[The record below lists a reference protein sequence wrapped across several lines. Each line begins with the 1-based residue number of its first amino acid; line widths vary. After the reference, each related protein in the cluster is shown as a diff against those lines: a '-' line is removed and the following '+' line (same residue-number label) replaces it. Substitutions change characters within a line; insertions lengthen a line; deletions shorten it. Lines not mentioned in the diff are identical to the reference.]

1 MKLSTLPVILAAI
14 SVAASPINSSA
25 CLPAPPNPDSPVSL
39 TVTTDRP
46 LLQRDSGLQELIVR
60 IDVRGVSN
68 EQKLERQPL
77 NLSVVLDRSGSM
89 RGAKLEQARQAAEML
104 VDRLGPDDYFSV
116 VTYDTEVDVLIPPQ
130 QLRGNLE
137 SLKRKIRR
145 IEAGGSTALYHGV
158 ETGGRQLAE
167 FFGKEKINRVLL
179 LSDGIA
185 NVGPSSN
192 RDIAHLGQELAQDGL
207 SVTTIGVGD
216 DYNEDLMTALAEA
229 SDANYYYVADVEG
242 LPEVF
247 EKELGELENVVA
259 RRLVLEITFP
269 EGIEPMGFLGRRE
282 ALENRRGRIDF
293 GTLAAEQTREIF
305 VTCRVDP
312 KLALDAAIPIA
323 QAQLTYATADDT
335 LVNLSGEASVKT
347 VDDAKLVEKSQ
358 VAEIIAQAEIYR
370 NAAATERAIELA
382 DAGKAE
388 EAKQS
393 FSSQIS
399 RLRSAQIA
407 APAAQADALKREIE
421 VLEESQSQLG
431 AEGLSKEARKTLQWN
446 AYQRRNSKEIAPVE
460 KSSTGTR

>member
-1 MKLSTLPVILAAI
+1 MKLSTFPFILAAI

-25 CLPAPPNPDSPVSL
+25 CLPAPPDPGSPVTLS
-39 TVTTDRP
+39 VTTDRP
-46 LLQRDSGLQELIVR
+46 LLQRDSGLQELTVR

-137 SLKRKIRR
+137 SLKRKIRQ

-192 RDIAHLGQELAQDGL
+192 REIAHLGQDLAQDGL

-282 ALENRRGRIDF
+282 TLENRRGRIDF

-305 VTCRVDP
+305 VTCQVDP
-312 KLALDAAIPIA
+312 TLALDTAIPIA
-323 QAQLTYATADDT
+323 RAKLTYAAADDS

-358 VAEIIAQAEIYR
+358 VAEIVAQAEIYR

-388 EAKQS
+388 EANQS

-407 APAAQADALKREIE
+407 APAAQADALEREIN
-421 VLEESQSQLG
+421 VLEKSQSQLG

-446 AYQRRNSKEIAPVE
+446 AYQRRNSKEITPVE
-460 KSSTGTR
+460 KGSTGTR